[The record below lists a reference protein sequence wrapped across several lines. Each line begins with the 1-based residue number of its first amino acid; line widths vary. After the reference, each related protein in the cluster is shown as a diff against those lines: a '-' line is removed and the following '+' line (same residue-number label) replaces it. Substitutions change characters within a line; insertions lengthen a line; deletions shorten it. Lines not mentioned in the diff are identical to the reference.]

1 MLQIIDLANAE
12 SLLKRNS
19 ARLDEASLVV
29 APIIADVRARG
40 DVALIEYAKQFDN
53 FQGTSFEIATT
64 GVLSPELLSAVQVAA
79 QNIRA
84 FAEQQLPKNTNLT
97 SSDGRSLGKL
107 SGRLIRLV
115 STCLREVTRCFQP

>member
-84 FAEQQLPKNTNLT
+84 FAEQQLPK
-97 SSDGRSLGKL
+97 
-107 SGRLIRLV
+107 IRI
-115 STCLREVTRCFQP
+115 